1 VSEREKFEC
10 FIGLLP
16 YPDGS
21 GYRVKLTAC
30 IGSEGPKIDL
40 QMVEPVAPA
49 DWMLIVMK
57 ASMLITLMSKI
68 EPADNGEP

>member
-1 VSEREKFEC
+1 MAEREKFEC

-30 IGSEGPKIDL
+30 IGSEGPKVDL
-40 QMVEPVAPA
+40 QMIEPVFPGE
-49 DWMLIVMK
+49 WMLIVAK
-57 ASMLITLMSKI
+57 ANLLINLMSRI
-68 EPADNGEP
+68 ETADNGEL